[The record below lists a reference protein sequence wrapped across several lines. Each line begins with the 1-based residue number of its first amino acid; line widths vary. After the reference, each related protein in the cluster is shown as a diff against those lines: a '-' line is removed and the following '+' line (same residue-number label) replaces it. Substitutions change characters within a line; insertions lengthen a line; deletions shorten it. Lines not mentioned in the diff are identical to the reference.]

1 MSKSQIVLMRAKSL
15 PKQLFAVRLP
25 KVCAYRKEQ
34 FASLKNYTMLHRAT
48 SATAQLV
55 EAVRNQQIKG
65 PFDERFSHASFTPEM
80 LGLMKEAMSSAVAT
94 LPEPVSST
102 QVRSIAETIL
112 RTAKGG
118 ERDPVTLERMA
129 LLELQIS
136 QRD

>member
-1 MSKSQIVLMRAKSL
+1 LR
-15 PKQLFAVRLP
+15 
-25 KVCAYRKEQ
+25 Q
-34 FASLKNYTMLHRAT
+34 FAINKQKDRS
-48 SATAQLV
+48 
-55 EAVRNQQIKG
+55 IK
-65 PFDERFSHASFTPEM
+65 DFSHASFTPEM

-102 QVRSIAETIL
+102 QVQCIAETIL
-112 RTAKGG
+112 RTAKEG